1 MENMLRRLAARIHG
15 IAASKGF
22 WGPPTMMDK
31 YQAKLMLV
39 VTEVAE
45 ITEALR
51 KNQGPT
57 KVTEEVADVKIRL
70 LDLFDVLV
78 EDGYADPDLDGIF
91 ESKVSKNENR
101 PALHGHVWG

>member
-1 MENMLRRLAARIHG
+1 MSLLRNLANRIHG

-22 WGPPTMMDK
+22 WGPPEPMDK

-45 ITEALR
+45 VTEALR
-51 KNQGPT
+51 KNQGPR
-57 KVTEEVADVKIRL
+57 KVTEEVCDVKIRL

-78 EDGYADPDLDGIF
+78 EEGLADPDIDGIF
-91 ESKVSKNENR
+91 EEKVSKNEKR
-101 PALHGHVWG
+101 PALHGHTWG